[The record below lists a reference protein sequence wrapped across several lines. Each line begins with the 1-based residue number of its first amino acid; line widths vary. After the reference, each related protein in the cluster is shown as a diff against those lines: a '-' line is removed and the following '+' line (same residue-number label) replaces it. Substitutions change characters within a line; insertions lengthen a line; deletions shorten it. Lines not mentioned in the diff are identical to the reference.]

1 MVYVI
6 QLSNIILLI
15 VREDN
20 LKAEFVTP
28 VLGGQDNNAAE
39 S

>member
-1 MVYVI
+1 MI
-6 QLSNIILLI
+6 QFSNIILLI

-20 LKAEFVTP
+20 LKAEFVTL
-28 VLGGQDNNAAE
+28 VLEGQDNSAVE